1 MSQHWRD
8 KDWVWG
14 ASEGS
19 LRGAVVAAVDRI
31 EALERER
38 PCNGMMIADDKGGV
52 LPFCNLKQRIEA
64 LEAALSNYTGGSHC
78 NPARIALGLEPFR
91 NGFALPLED
100 GVIK

>member
-31 EALERER
+31 EALE
-38 PCNGMMIADDKGGV
+38 V
-52 LPFCNLKQRIEA
+52 
-64 LEAALSNYTGGSHC
+64 ALSNYTGGSHC